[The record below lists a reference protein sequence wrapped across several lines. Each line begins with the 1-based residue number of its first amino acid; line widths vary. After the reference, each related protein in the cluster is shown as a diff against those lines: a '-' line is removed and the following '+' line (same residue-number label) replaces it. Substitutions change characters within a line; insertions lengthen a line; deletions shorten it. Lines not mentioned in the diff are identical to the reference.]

1 MAALPPPDQIELTNA
16 AFKTWMAAA
25 EIEIDNTMTNA
36 LDQLRDIGVSMEETK
51 RLWFQLRHEMD

>member
-1 MAALPPPDQIELTNA
+1 MAALPPPDQIELTTA